1 MLYQAKRFAIQHMK
15 RIPVGMIAFDRS
27 ANARAT
33 TVLINEDGGE
43 ARFVIGPENSLL
55 HENTRFQV

>member
-1 MLYQAKRFAIQHMK
+1 
-15 RIPVGMIAFDRS
+15 MIAFDRS